1 MLIFRGVA
9 AVALA
14 AAVLLTSVG
23 CSTLEKVRS
32 GMSSASSMATENI
45 AQWTPEKLSEAFAAI
60 NAKIGA
66 DPADYEVVIVNGL
79 FVSVEAIDPNKR
91 ANVDKYQYQGGSV
104 EVGPVDASQNE
115 PGAIEMGAF
124 KGDTVKPEVLG
135 KVMNSAPQES
145 GVENATIDFVMIRK
159 MWANDDEPQIVVYVR
174 GPRGSKNLQY
184 DLTGRLQK
192 VS

>member
-1 MLIFRGVA
+1 VA
-9 AVALA
+9 AAALA
-14 AAVLLTSVG
+14 AVVLLTSGG
-23 CSTLEKVRS
+23 CATLDKVRS

-66 DPADYEVVIVNGL
+66 DPADYEVVIVNGY

-91 ANVDKYQYQGGSV
+91 ANVDKYQYQGGSI
-104 EVGPVDASQNE
+104 EVAPVDASNNE

-124 KGDTVKPEVLG
+124 KGDTLKPEVLG
-135 KVMNSAPQES
+135 HVMNSAPQDS
-145 GVENATIDFVMIRK
+145 GVENATIDFVMVRK
-159 MWANDDEPQIVVYVR
+159 MWANDNEPQIVVYVR
-174 GPRGSKNLQY
+174 GPRGSKNVQY
-184 DLTGRLQK
+184 DLTGSLQK